1 MSLLSRS
8 LISLTTLSTV
18 ALLGGCGDKDDTGNS
33 DVTALSEQVDLLAA
47 ALDESNTRLAELET
61 QVTAC
66 QDGLAAV
73 EGTVTSI
80 EGDLTDLGDAISD
93 IEGAGYTTEDWV
105 IAQNYPAGL
114 GAAVNVSG
122 DDVIFEG
129 VNVHV
134 RSGAGATDG
143 AINGLGNL
151 VVGYNEASS
160 AGSTRTGSHNLIVGM
175 GHSWEG
181 YGSFVAGLENWVIG
195 PWSSVSGGFGN
206 IAEGEGSAISGG
218 TANITEGTYASIT
231 GGTASTASGIAS
243 VVTGGEANEAP
254 SGKGSVVV
262 GGYGEQRL
270 TGSQAAVLGGNANT
284 RLGHQHHGLRRQ
296 VPDRVRAPTPTS
308 LSLLSGRACYAVVG
322 AAPGRSTNEGPQCA
336 R

>member
-8 LISLTTLSTV
+8 LISLTTISTL
-18 ALLGGCGDKDDTGNS
+18 ALLGGCGDKDDTGTG
-33 DVTALSEQVDLLAA
+33 DAELAALAEQVDLLAV
-47 ALDESNTRLAELET
+47 ALEASNTRIGELET
-61 QVTAC
+61 QVIAC
-66 QDGLAAV
+66 QDGLTAV
-73 EGTVTSI
+73 EGSVTSI

-114 GAAVNVSG
+114 GSAVNVSG

-143 AINGLGNL
+143 AVNGLGNL

-160 AGSTRTGSHNLIVGM
+160 AGSARTGSHNLIVGM
-175 GHSWEG
+175 GHSWES
-181 YGSFVAGLENWVIG
+181 YGSFVAGLENWVSG

-206 IAEGEGSAISGG
+206 IAEGEGSSISGG
-218 TANITEGTYASIT
+218 TANITEGTYSSIT

-243 VVTGGEANEAP
+243 VVTGGEANEA
-254 SGKGSVVV
+254 SGQGSVVV
-262 GGYGEQRL
+262 GGYGNSA
-270 TGSQAAVLGGNANT
+270 TGSQAAILGGNAN
-284 RLGHQHHGLRRQ
+284 L
-296 VPDRVRAPTPTS
+296 A
-308 LSLLSGRACYAVVG
+308 SG
-322 AAPGRSTNEGPQCA
+322 TNTTVYGGKSQTASSSNTYKP
-336 R
+336 